1 MATIINTK
9 LGENRGRK
17 RVYIEGRK
25 LAREGYTAGM
35 KFDLE
40 VKGDEILLSANDDGR
55 FTVSKRTRNG
65 DVMPIIDLTTKEIA
79 EVFDGV
85 ETLRVAI
92 SRGKIIIS
100 AHQQHN
106 LVKERVARLL
116 GKLEA
121 GESITT
127 ASFFMGGGVLDSA
140 VHHGLA
146 GAGVK
151 SKIAVAVEIES
162 KFIDS
167 SLRNNPEL
175 WDDNSIVIESPIQSV
190 LLNRNPA
197 PVDLVIAGIPCT
209 GASIAGKSANGL
221 EFAESHSTAG
231 ALFFS
236 TLQLIQV
243 LNPAIV
249 IIENVVPYAKT
260 ASMEV
265 IRSVLSN
272 LGYVIQER
280 ILGGNEFGALENR
293 KRLCVVAISKGIEG
307 FDIDDVTPVRT
318 KEATISEILEDL
330 PMDSPRWKA
339 FEYGAA
345 KDKRDK
351 EAGKGFARQMLKG
364 DETYCPNIGAGYAKC
379 RSSEP
384 YMVHPE
390 NEALARIFT
399 PLEHCRL
406 KGIPAY
412 MVEGVSDTTAHQILG
427 QSVIYP
433 AFVAVAKQ
441 LGTSIAAWCRLARQA
456 VQPVECQFELAA

>member
-40 VKGDEILLSANDDGR
+40 VKGTEVLLSASDEGR

-85 ETLRVAI
+85 EMLRVAI
-92 SRGKIIIS
+92 SKGKIVIS
-100 AHQQHN
+100 AHEQHN
-106 LVKERVARLL
+106 QVKERVARLL

-121 GESITT
+121 GENLAT
-127 ASFFMGGGVLDSA
+127 ASLFHGGGVIDSSI
-140 VHHGLA
+140 HHGLA

-151 SKIAVAVEIES
+151 SKIAVAIEIEG

-175 WDDNSIVIESPIQSV
+175 WDDESVVIESPIQSV
-190 LLNRNPA
+190 LMNRNPK
-197 PVDLVIAGIPCT
+197 PVEILVAGIPCT

-243 LNPAIV
+243 LNPAV
-249 IIENVVPYAKT
+249 VLLENVVPYAKT

-307 FDIDDVTPVRT
+307 FDINDVLPERV
-318 KEATISEILEDL
+318 KEATISEILEEL
-330 PMDSPRWKA
+330 PLDSPRWKA

-351 EAGKGFARQMLKG
+351 AAGKGFARQMLKG
-364 DETYCPNIGAGYAKC
+364 DEPNCSVLGFGYAKC

-390 NEALARIFT
+390 DDSLARIFT

-406 KGIPAY
+406 KGVPAK
-412 MVEGVSDTTAHQILG
+412 MIEGLADTTAHQILG

-433 AFVAVAKQ
+433 AFFAVAKQ
-441 LGTSIAAWCRLARQA
+441 LGTSLAAWCRLARQV
-456 VQPVECQFELAA
+456 VQPAECQFELAA